1 MNIVCN
7 CIHIHINNIIFYFLA
22 INLKNDYQSVIIK
35 QCGDIPTMSSID
47 LVHTHL
53 KISDLWNEKVLRIIA
68 PNLSNKVPFE
78 TRLAAI
84 EHNTTLTRL
93 DLNLYLCS
101 YGLNNNDGRH
111 HLKCLFHGLNANKAL
126 RVLKLYHD
134 SIADIPFLP
143 INIHTLIF
151 DCGSMSMRN
160 NDYLSQLVN
169 LIQHSGLS
177 LNKMIFVGMCAT
189 GSYITDDNDGI
200 SQPLVNYFKRG
211 NITSVDFRHCYNTN
225 SNNRAI
231 IAYIDTLIAHAK
243 LRSVIAP
250 YFLTID
256 SASRLLSLD
265 SLEELAIIDRNID
278 FNALALST
286 SLRTLVIYVTLGY
299 EHTLEQLYKC
309 RSIVSLR
316 LMSGPSYCLF
326 NNVAMGCFS
335 RTIDKKLCSW
345 LAVNKSLRWNHTHGC
360 VLDLAI
366 AMFRLELP
374 PYVLLEIID
383 WLYPDNPYST
393 HYKKI
398 MLVLGVYRCAKRI
411 ISDRAIVV

>member
-1 MNIVCN
+1 MI
-7 CIHIHINNIIFYFLA
+7 INY
-22 INLKNDYQSVIIK
+22 IK
-35 QCGDIPTMSSID
+35 QCSDIIPTMSNTYPACTHI
-47 LVHTHL
+47 LVSDVRNEYTL
-53 KISDLWNEKVLRIIA
+53 KIIA
-68 PNLSNKVPFE
+68 PTLSNEASPE
-78 TRLAAI
+78 IRLAAI

-93 DLNLYLCS
+93 DLDLCLGCRNS
-101 YGLNNNDGRH
+101 YSSSGRCDCQDCHDNCYHSRHLLNS
-111 HLKCLFHGLNANKAL
+111 LFHGLNANRTLK
-126 RVLKLYHD
+126 VLKLYHD
-134 SIADIPFLP
+134 SISYIPFVP
-143 INIHTLIF
+143 VNVRTLIF
-151 DCGSMSMRN
+151 DCESVYR
-160 NDYLSQLVN
+160 NDYVNMLVN
-169 LIQHSGLS
+169 LIQHSAWS
-177 LNKMIFVGMCAT
+177 LNELVFVGMC
-189 GSYITDDNDGI
+189 TDGFSDVNSWI
-200 SQPLVNYFKRG
+200 SQPLVNYLKRG
-211 NITSVDFRHCYNTN
+211 NITSVDFQECYNAN
-225 SNNRAI
+225 SNSQAI

-243 LRSVIAP
+243 LRSVIVP
-250 YFLTID
+250 YFLTIT
-256 SASRLLSLD
+256 SASKLLSMN

-278 FNALALST
+278 FDALALST

-299 EHTLEQLYKC
+299 EHTLERLYEC
-309 RSIVSLR
+309 TSVVSLR

-326 NNVAMGCFS
+326 DNVAMGCFS

-411 ISDRAIVV
+411 ISDRAITS